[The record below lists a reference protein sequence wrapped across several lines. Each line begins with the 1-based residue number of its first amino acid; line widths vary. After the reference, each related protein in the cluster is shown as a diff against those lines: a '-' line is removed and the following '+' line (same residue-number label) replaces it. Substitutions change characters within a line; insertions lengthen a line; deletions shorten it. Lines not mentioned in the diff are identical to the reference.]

1 MSVKEIVSG
10 LHLIKLGGAVNA
22 YVIESEDD
30 GLTLIDAGWPKHL
43 DDIEAGIRSMGR
55 EPSDL
60 TDILVT
66 HAHPDHVGSAARISA
81 GSVPVSMPADEAW
94 IARAGR
100 YDLTMSAAPGFFKG
114 VMFRLLFRS
123 ESYEFPAFE
132 PQKSLT
138 GGDVLDI
145 AGGIEVI
152 HTPGHSAGH
161 MSLLWKKDRSVLL
174 TGDAVVNVPS
184 LGYAVAYD
192 DFETGKHSAAK
203 LAELDFEV
211 AAFGHGRPI
220 LSNASSKF
228 TKKFH

>member
-1 MSVKEIVSG
+1 MTTKEIVSG

-22 YVIESEDD
+22 YVLESGDS
-30 GLTLIDAGWPKHL
+30 LTLIDTGWPKHL
-43 DDIEAGIRSMGR
+43 DDLESGIRAMGR

-66 HAHPDHVGSAARISA
+66 HAHPDHLGSAARISA
-81 GSVPVSMPADEAW
+81 GSVPVSMSAEEAW
-94 IARAGR
+94 IARSGR
-100 YDLTMSAAPGFFKG
+100 YDFTMSATPGFLKG

-123 ESYEFPAFE
+123 ESYDFPAFD

-145 AGGIEVI
+145 AGGIEVV

-161 MSLLWKKDRSVLL
+161 MSLLWKKDRNVLL
-174 TGDAVVNVPS
+174 AGDAVVNVPT

-192 DFETGKHSAAK
+192 DFETGKQSAAR
-203 LAELDFEV
+203 LAQLDFEV